1 MKKGL
6 CIVLS
11 ALLIAA
17 SFSACG
23 KKGGDTQETKIDEN
37 GQVYVEVT
45 DKKGENIT
53 DADGETVTK
62 IISKTDEKGQ
72 IYVEVTDN
80 KGEAVTDKAGE
91 TVTSIVSKKD
101 ETASSESK
109 KDDGKTTKKTTIPVA
124 SDVDEKDIDTD
135 VIEGF
140 TKNDLLD
147 MTAAKEDLYKEGTT
161 IKKTTLYED
170 KVKKVLE
177 TKKFTLDISVTSEGQ
192 KMPMRLTF
200 DKDRMYV
207 DVNMNGLQAGILYM
221 DNSAYILLPNIL
233 KNQKICMEYEE
244 ADDMMSEIFDAFGG
258 VSSNSKY
265 VGSSKVKVG
274 STKYTCEEYTDG
286 EGGTFKYY
294 FDGKDWKRY
303 ECITEEGSVIY
314 EINDFSGKINEDLF
328 SLKGYKKLD
337 EEQMAKLMG
346 GSIG

>member
-23 KKGGDTQETKIDEN
+23 KKNESDTQVTKIDEN

-45 DKKGENIT
+45 DKKGENVT
-53 DADGETVTK
+53 DAE
-62 IISKTDEKGQ
+62 
-72 IYVEVTDN
+72 
-80 KGEAVTDKAGE
+80 GE
-91 TVTSIVSKKD
+91 TVTSIISKKA
-101 ETASSESK
+101 ETPSDESK
-109 KDDGKTTKKTTIPVA
+109 KEEKESTKAKDKTTLPDAGEVDED
-124 SDVDEKDIDTD
+124 DVDTDI
-135 VIEGF
+135 IEGF

-147 MTAAKEDLYKEGTT
+147 MTAAEKDLYKEGTT
-161 IKKTTLYED
+161 IKKTTLFED

-177 TKKFTLDISVTSEGQ
+177 SRRFTLDISVTSEGQ
-192 KMPMRLTF
+192 QMPMRLTF

-221 DNSAYILLPNIL
+221 DNTAYILLPNIL
-233 KNQKICMEYEE
+233 KNKKICMEYEE
-244 ADDMMSEIFDAFGG
+244 ADDMMSEMFSAFGD
-258 VSSNSKY
+258 VSSNNKY

-286 EGGTFKYY
+286 NGGTFKYY

-314 EINDFSGKINEDLF
+314 EINDFSSKINEDLF
-328 SLKGYKKLD
+328 SLKGYQKLS